1 MYVES
6 THIRNGFCYNNFMQ
20 RLNFFIPSQL
30 LSALRSL
37 SEKTGLKVSDLIR
50 RSIEEYLKRQKR

>member
-1 MYVES
+1 
-6 THIRNGFCYNNFMQ
+6 MQ
-20 RLNFFIPSQL
+20 RLNFFITSQL